1 MGFGKNG
8 EEGFR
13 GSNFKLQLQVGEE
26 ETRKRDMD
34 SENNGEKVLG
44 CEFFKL
50 GRGWK
55 QFGPLMLHC
64 FSGSPNYLIKAQS
77 KYPGHL

>member
-26 ETRKRDMD
+26 ETRKTDMD
-34 SENNGEKVLG
+34 SENKRKGFWVANFLNWAED
-44 CEFFKL
+44 
-50 GRGWK
+50 
-55 QFGPLMLHC
+55 
-64 FSGSPNYLIKAQS
+64 GSNLA
-77 KYPGHL
+77 H